1 MNPANFLFG
10 HWPSNRT
17 HPFSVIVHPR
27 FTPARKPAVFL
38 LLLLPHK
45 ARAAGPLFAHRN
57 GALRQPVEEGGED
70 EAVRQGIG
78 T

>member
-1 MNPANFLFG
+1 MNLANFFLGTGPATAPTHLAESCTRASPLLASPLFFYCFCC
-10 HWPSNRT
+10 P
-17 HPFSVIVHPR
+17 I
-27 FTPARKPAVFL
+27 
-38 LLLLPHK
+38 K

-57 GALRQPVEEGGED
+57 GALRRPVEGGGED